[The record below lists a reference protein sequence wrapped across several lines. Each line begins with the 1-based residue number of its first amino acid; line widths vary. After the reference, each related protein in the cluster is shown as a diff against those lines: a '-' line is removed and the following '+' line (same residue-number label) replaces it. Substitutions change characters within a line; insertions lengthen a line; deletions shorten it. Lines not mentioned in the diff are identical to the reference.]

1 MYSQWRNHFNTCK
14 MLLSLQSTGPQY
26 NHLQTNIQIPWNC
39 QYIEYHVASIN
50 TRDILITSNDDVIEF
65 EYAGGRHTCEC
76 DDSYDI
82 DKEYLASI
90 LHYGDHGCFD
100 TELTL
105 TGRMKFKP
113 LVDGFKFTKISH
125 RLGLVTGLY
134 NVKLNE
140 EYPRDEFVV
149 CERPIIDYAN
159 KLYLVSKQGQAIQSN
174 IGDVEYT
181 PSVIAS
187 IDHLI
192 GKDIPIMQNFETYG
206 KPIKNIVNIDSFK
219 QIELELV
226 DFQFQPVRLE
236 SPMFIT
242 IKVKPCENPKMKL
255 K

>member
-1 MYSQWRNHFNTCK
+1 
-14 MLLSLQSTGPQY
+14 MLLSLQSTEPQY

-39 QYIEYHVASIN
+39 EYIKYHVASIN
-50 TRDILITSNDDVIEF
+50 TRDILVTTDDDAIEYSWEDAGYGGKCENKYIITHDDIYKILGYDPNKEKNDVKISFND
-65 EYAGGRHTCEC
+65 AGQLLFT
-76 DDSYDI
+76 
-82 DKEYLASI
+82 
-90 LHYGDHGCFD
+90 
-100 TELTL
+100 
-105 TGRMKFKP
+105 P
-113 LVDGFKFTKISH
+113 LVDNFKFTKITH
-125 RLGLVTGLY
+125 RAGLVTGLY

-140 EYPRDEFVV
+140 IYPANVSII
-149 CERPIIDYAN
+149 CEKPITDYAN

-174 IGDVEYT
+174 IGDIEYT

-187 IDHLI
+187 IDHMI

-226 DFQFQPVRLE
+226 DFQYQPVPLM

-255 K
+255 ST